1 MIYEDLAAVG
11 RLKIQVIAPDGT
23 LKEEKEVKNLVVDT
37 GKAFIAASM
46 LKTTTNSPAAMTH
59 MAIGTNGTAAA
70 AANTALG
77 SEVGTRVAFSP
88 AASSLSNVVTYVGTF
103 LPNNPATSQGIQEAA
118 IFNASSGGTMLCRT
132 TFAVVNK
139 DPADTL
145 AITWTITINAP

>member
-11 RLKIQVIAPDGT
+11 RLKIQVISPEGKIKD
-23 LKEEKEVKNLVVDT
+23 EREIKNLVVDT
-37 GKAFIAASM
+37 GKTFIAASM

-59 MAIGTNGTAAA
+59 MAIGVNGTAAA
-70 AANTALG
+70 AGDTALG
-77 SEVGTRVAFSP
+77 SEVGTRVVFSP
-88 AASSLSNVVTYVGTF
+88 AASNASNVVTYIGTF
-103 LPNNPATSQGIQEAA
+103 APANPATSQGIQEAG
-118 IFNASSGGTMLCRT
+118 IFNASSSGTMLCRT

>member
-1 MIYEDLAAVG
+1 MIYEYKTAVG
-11 RLKIQVIAPDGT
+11 RLTIQVIGPDGT
-23 LKEEKEVKNLVVDT
+23 VKEEKQVKNLVVDS
-37 GKAFIAASM
+37 GKTFIAASM

-70 AANTALG
+70 ASDTALG
-77 SEVGTRVAFSP
+77 GEVGTRVTFSP
-88 AASSLSNVVTYVGTF
+88 AASNASNVVTYVGTF

-118 IFNASSGGTMLCRT
+118 IFNGSSGGTMLCRT
-132 TFAVVNK
+132 TFSVVNK

>member
-11 RLKIQVIAPDGT
+11 RLKIQVISPEGIVKD
-23 LKEEKEVKNLVVDT
+23 EREIKNLVVDS
-37 GKAFIAASM
+37 GKEFIAQSM
-46 LKTTTNSPAAMTH
+46 LKTTSNTPAAMTH
-59 MAIGTNGTAAA
+59 MAIGTNSTSAAA
-70 AANTALG
+70 GNTALG
-77 SEVGTRVAFSP
+77 GEVGTRVAFSP
-88 AASSLSNVVTYVGTF
+88 AASATANVVTYVGTF
-103 LPNNPATSQGIQEAA
+103 LPNNPATSQGIQEAG

>member
-11 RLKIQVIAPDGT
+11 RLKIQVISPDG
-23 LKEEKEVKNLVVDT
+23 KVKDEREVKNLVVDA
-37 GKAFIAASM
+37 GKTFIAASM

-59 MAIGTNGTAAA
+59 MAIGTNATAAA
-70 AANTALG
+70 AGDTALG
-77 SEVGTRVAFSP
+77 GEVGTRVAFSP
-88 AASSLSNVVTYVGTF
+88 AASNAANVVTYVGTF

-118 IFNASSGGTMLCRT
+118 IFNNSSGGTMLCRT